1 MAAVAVFGPHTAVG
15 DALILMGPLVN
26 ARRSV
31 ALGAVTT
38 AAVLVLAGCNKAMPP
53 AVAPLPSS
61 TTAVQTSL
69 NAAPL
74 PPVDALTGVLYRIA
88 DPSVPPE
95 QKAGLIEHATPED
108 QAMLATF
115 TKALADNGFIPLNVT
130 ATDLAWSA
138 NHPGNVL
145 ATITLSSVTTP
156 ANKFTYPMEFSP
168 LGTTWQLNRQ
178 TANLLLSPGKP
189 GGAPGSGPAPAQ
201 PPPAPPT
208 TGH

>member
-1 MAAVAVFGPHTAVG
+1 MAAVSALGPGTAVG
-15 DALILMGPLVN
+15 DALNQMGSLVN
-26 ARRSV
+26 ASRAA

-38 AAVLVLAGCNKAMPP
+38 AVVLGLAGCNKAMPP
-53 AVAPLPSS
+53 AAQPLS

-108 QAMLATF
+108 QAELAAF
-115 TKALADNGFIPLNVT
+115 SKALSDNGFIPLNVT
-130 ATDLAWSA
+130 ATDLTWSA

-145 ATITLSSVTTP
+145 ATVTLSSATTP
-156 ANKFTYPMEFSP
+156 TNKFTYPLEFSP

-189 GGAPGSGPAPAQ
+189 GGSPGSGPAPAQ
-201 PPPAPPT
+201 APPPPPT
-208 TGH
+208 AGH